1 MAKNRSS
8 SQIDVQQAIE
18 RVAHSSILHRFHR
31 LLQNTDIRYTAAI
44 SVSLRTLPL
53 LLHH

>member
-18 RVAHSSILHRFHR
+18 RFTHSSVLHRFHCF
-31 LLQNTDIRYTAAI
+31 LQNTDIRHTAAI
-44 SVSLRTLPL
+44 SISLRTFP
-53 LLHH
+53 